1 MHIPSVTRR
10 RQVIP
15 LEIWRE
21 RFGLMIHLETAQIR
35 AVTFRYLT
43 CEQAGAGG
51 EKCRAP
57 RLNVTD
63 PFPEAK
69 KLRRFL

>member
-35 AVTFRYLT
+35 AVTFLRI
-43 CEQAGAGG
+43 GRGG
-51 EKCRAP
+51 GREM
-57 RLNVTD
+57 
-63 PFPEAK
+63 
-69 KLRRFL
+69 